1 MKNKKGTRKEKEE
14 EKKRTLARLHDA
26 HQRAERPPG
35 RLPAVGR

>member
-1 MKNKKGTRKEKEE
+1 MKNKKGTRKEK
-14 EKKRTLARLHDA
+14 KKRTLARLHDA